1 VIPVMFDKILVAYH
15 GTDRALR
22 AFDAAVQMAQRQNSE
37 LHMISVAEDVPRH
50 AELIAEV
57 EDAMQ
62 REDSRYSQLASQA
75 KLRAAL
81 YSVSLHCDIVVGH
94 RVRAIIDFVQKGH
107 FELLV
112 IGESRSSVSGL
123 VFGSTSEKL
132 TNRARCSVLVVK

>member
-1 VIPVMFDKILVAYH
+1 MFDKILVAHH

-22 AFDAAVQMAQRQNSE
+22 AFDAAVRMAQRQNSE

-81 YSVSLHCDIVVGH
+81 HSVSLHCDVVVD
-94 RVRAIIDFVQKGH
+94 RTVRAIIDFVQKGH

-112 IGESRSSVSGL
+112 IGESRSSFSGL

-132 TNRARCSVLVVK
+132 MNRARCSVLVVK